1 MWRGFPMCFIKMNG
15 INIIWQRRAS
25 LNFVKFPTQ
34 LQNIILWRHYL
45 KPYQIYEDNLKR
57 AVDKETVFN
66 CCFQT
71 KENWSMSVNT
81 LWTMTF
87 GHIILATRECL
98 LGGPVILCA
107 TRRRYVSCT
116 LGLFSFILL
125 VNNIEWVVFV
135 KLLTRS
141 WCGYADTRLWQAF

>member
-1 MWRGFPMCFIKMNG
+1 MCFIHQNEWNQHHMATQG
-15 INIIWQRRAS
+15 ISEFCEVSYSIA
-25 LNFVKFPTQ
+25 K
-34 LQNIILWRHYL
+34 HYSI

-81 LWTMTF
+81 LWTMIF
-87 GHIILATRECL
+87 GHIIVATRECL

-116 LGLFSFILL
+116 LGFFSFILL